1 MPRRSTF
8 KPSYP
13 RLSTLKGLLTKYNL
27 CQAKFAKLIGRAT
40 STVSKSLNGYSLFD
54 SNDMKNIRDVINR
67 KEAVYAK
74 SAGREAHIYTVDEI
88 FFL

>member
-1 MPRRSTF
+1 MAKRTVS

-13 RLSTLKGLLTKYNL
+13 RLSTLKGLLAKYGLN
-27 CQAKFAKLIGRAT
+27 QAKFAKLIGRAT

-54 SNDMKNIRDVINR
+54 SNDMRRIRDVINQ
-67 KEAVYAK
+67 KEAAYAK
-74 SAGREAHIYTVDEI
+74 ANEREAHTYSADEI